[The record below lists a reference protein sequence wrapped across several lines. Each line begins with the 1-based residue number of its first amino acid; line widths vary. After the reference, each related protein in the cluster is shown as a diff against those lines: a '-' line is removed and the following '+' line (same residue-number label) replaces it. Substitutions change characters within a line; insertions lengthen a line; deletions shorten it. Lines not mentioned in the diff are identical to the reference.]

1 MYFEAARSMLPISW
15 SRLEN
20 ANDANANLLLLFFV
34 LTMPGVFAAQAEHP
48 AAPGLAGRVNSE
60 IEGPMAGVLVRAK
73 GTGSSV
79 SITVVTNHNGEYSF
93 PATRLTPRPYTLDIE
108 RLATILPIPSLSR

>member
-1 MYFEAARSMLPISW
+1 MML
-15 SRLEN
+15 RLI
-20 ANDANANLLLLFFV
+20 LPLLFFV
-34 LTMPGVFAAQAEHP
+34 LTMPAAFAAQAEHR
-48 AAPGLAGRVNSE
+48 AATALAGRVSSE
-60 IEGPMAGVLVRAK
+60 TEGPMEGVLVRAK